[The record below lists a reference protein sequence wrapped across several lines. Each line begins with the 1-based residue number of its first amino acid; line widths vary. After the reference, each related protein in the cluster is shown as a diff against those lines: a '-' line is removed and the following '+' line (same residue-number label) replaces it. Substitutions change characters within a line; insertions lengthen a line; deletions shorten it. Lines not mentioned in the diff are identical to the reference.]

1 MEAITGVRTMVR
13 GEKTSVL
20 FGTAS
25 HELGKSAIFLSEKQV
40 QRATG
45 LSGNYGV
52 LKGSNI
58 SVEYYKKGEELING
72 NKAEND
78 DSIVKSFTIEL
89 SEKLTDVASA
99 AAFGMNFTSG
109 K

>member
-1 MEAITGVRTMVR
+1 MEAITGVRVMVR

-25 HELGKSAIFLSEKQV
+25 HELGKNAIFLSEKQV

-45 LSGNYGV
+45 LASNYGV
-52 LKGSNI
+52 LKGSQI
-58 SVEYYKKGEELING
+58 TVDYYKKGEELING
-72 NKAEND
+72 SKAEND
-78 DSIVKSFTIEL
+78 GVIVKSFTIEL
-89 SEKLTDVASA
+89 SDKLNDFASA
-99 AAFGMNFTSG
+99 AALGMNFTS